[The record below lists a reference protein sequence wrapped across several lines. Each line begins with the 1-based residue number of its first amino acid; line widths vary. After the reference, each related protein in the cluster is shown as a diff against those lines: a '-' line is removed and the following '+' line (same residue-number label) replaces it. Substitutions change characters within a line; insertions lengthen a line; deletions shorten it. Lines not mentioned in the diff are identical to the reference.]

1 MQKKISN
8 RFLRMVCFF
17 LCFFAGGGPNLY
29 AQNLTVTGKVTS
41 AERPEGVPGVSV
53 MVEGTTNGAT
63 TDDQGKFK
71 LDNVAK
77 NARLVFSSVGFKSQ
91 TISVG
96 NRWTIDVTL
105 ETDVSS
111 LDQVVVIGYGT
122 TKKKDLT
129 GAVAS
134 VNATQLQKEHPA
146 SIQDVLRGNVAG
158 LNVGFTA
165 APKGDADLQVRGRN
179 TLTASSSPLIV
190 LDGIIYYGAL
200 ADINPNDIE
209 TVDVLKDAS
218 SAAVYGAKAAS
229 GVIQITTK
237 KGKAGKPTINVN
249 SSVGVATMSVNEKVY
264 NAQDFLNIWRRY
276 GKYSTNIVN
285 AKPYQFDDPRT
296 LPSGVSTA
304 DWLAYDNSDP
314 NADPVRVWLQRLNLQ
329 PVEVENYFKNQSIDW
344 YDMMFRNGL
353 RQDYNVSLSGR
364 KEGINYYWSLGYMKN
379 EGIVDLDDY
388 NVVRSR
394 LNLDAKITDFL
405 SVGTNTQFSIRD
417 ESAVP
422 VNWSLITA
430 NSPWGSFYND
440 DSTKLRFNPNDEV
453 SGGNNPYGV
462 PTYTNRMRKYYELN
476 TSLYAKVTLPFNI
489 KYQVNFTPRFQ
500 WYNYFNGESSM
511 WQDWS
516 NIGGRAT
523 RENRTIYHW
532 QVDNLL
538 SWSQQFGKDHRVEL
552 TGLINAEKYQVWR
565 NKMTNTGFQPSDILS
580 YHNIGA
586 GTNPVITNTGDF
598 SDETATLGDEVST
611 ADALM
616 GRLHYSF
623 KDRYMLTLTVRR
635 DGYSAFGQSNPRA
648 TFPSAAFGWVFSDE
662 SFLQSSTWLNYGK
675 LRVSYGLNGNRDIG
689 RYVALADL
697 QTGKYLHVL
706 PNGNIQQVSQLYVN
720 NMQNKLL
727 KWETTTALN
736 LGLDFSILKNRIDG
750 SIDVYKSSTR
760 DLLVKRALPD
770 VTGFDFIYDNLGQ
783 VDNKGLEISL
793 NSKNIMNPNF
803 TWNTAINFS
812 LNRNKIVS
820 LYGIQVDVKDANGN
834 VIGKKEPDDKVNKW
848 FIGQPLD
855 VIWDQRALGIWQENE
870 KTQAAEYGVYPG
882 DFKVKDVNNDK
893 KYTDDDRE
901 FLGYSEPRFRW
912 TFRNE
917 FTFYKNFSFSFLVY
931 SYWGHK
937 TAFNQA
943 KNRSNAFPD
952 RVNSYA
958 FPFWTPENP
967 INDYARLASNDGSAS
982 YSIYRKRSF
991 MRLDNI
997 SLAYNLPAD
1006 LLQRIKLQTLTIY
1019 FSVKNAAVYAPG
1031 WDFWDPE
1038 WASGSN
1044 PGPTPRMYTLGLNL
1058 NL

>member
-1 MQKKISN
+1 MKKKRLHRLTMLICVLLMSAWGSA
-8 RFLRMVCFF
+8 FS
-17 LCFFAGGGPNLY
+17 
-29 AQNLTVTGKVTS
+29 QNITVKGKVTTIDHPGGL
-41 AERPEGVPGVSV
+41 AGVSV
-53 MVEGTTNGAT
+53 MIQGTTNGT
-63 TDDQGKFK
+63 TTGEDGSYS
-71 LDNVAK
+71 LSNVSP
-77 NARLVFSSVGFKSQ
+77 NASLVFSAVGFKSQ
-91 TISVG
+91 TIAVNKRSAI
-96 NRWTIDVTL
+96 NITL
-105 ETDVSS
+105 EIGEASS

-129 GAVAS
+129 GAIAS

-146 SIQDVLRGNVAG
+146 SIQDVLRGNIAG

-165 APKGDADLQVRGRN
+165 SPKGDADLQVRGRN

-237 KGKAGKPTINVN
+237 KGKTGKPTINVN
-249 SSVGVATMSVNEKVY
+249 SSVGVATMSVNENVY
-264 NAQDFLNIWRRY
+264 NAQDFLNVWRRQ
-276 GKYSTNIVN
+276 GKYSTNIS
-285 AKPYQFDDPRT
+285 AQPYRFDDPRT
-296 LPSGVSTA
+296 LPSDVTTA
-304 DWLAYDNSDP
+304 EWLAYDNSSP
-314 NADPVRVWLQRLNLQ
+314 TADPVRVWLQRLNLQ
-329 PVEVENYFKNQSIDW
+329 PVEIDNYFKGQSIDW
-344 YDMMFRNGL
+344 YDMMFRNGF
-353 RQDYNVSLSGR
+353 RQDHNISLSGR
-364 KEGINYYWSLGYMKN
+364 REGINYYWSIGYMKN
-379 EGIVDLDDY
+379 EGIVEMDDY
-388 NVVRSR
+388 NVVRTR

-430 NSPWGSFYND
+430 NSPWGSYYTD
-440 DSTKLRFNPNDEV
+440 DSSKLRFNPNDEA

-462 PTYTNRMRKYYELN
+462 PTYTNRMKKYYELN
-476 TSLYAKVTLPFNI
+476 ASLYAKVSLPFNI

-500 WYNYFNGESSM
+500 WYNYFNGESAL
-511 WQDWS
+511 WQEWS

-523 RENRTIYHW
+523 RENRNIYHW
-532 QVDNLL
+532 QVDNLI
-538 SWSQQFGKDHRVEL
+538 SWSHEFGKDHRLEF
-552 TGLINAEKYQVWR
+552 TGLINAEKFQVWR
-565 NKMTNTGFQPSDILS
+565 SKMTNTGFQPSDILS

-586 GTNPVITNTGDF
+586 GTNPVITNRGDF
-598 SDETATLGDEVST
+598 SDETGTLGDEVST

-616 GRLHYSF
+616 ARLHYAF
-623 KDRYMLTLTVRR
+623 KDRYMLTGTVRR

-648 TFPSAAFGWVFSDE
+648 TFPSAAFGWIFSDE
-662 SFLQSSTWLNYGK
+662 SFMQSATWLNHGK

-689 RYVALADL
+689 RYVALAWL
-697 QTGKYLHVL
+697 ETGKYLHVL
-706 PNGNIQQVSQLYVN
+706 PNGNIEQVSQLYVN

-727 KWETTTALN
+727 KWETTKAFN
-736 LGLDFSILKNRIDG
+736 LGLDFSLFNNRIDG
-750 SIDVYKSSTR
+750 SIDMYKSTTR

-770 VTGFDFIYDNLGQ
+770 VTGFDNMYDNLGA
-783 VDNKGLEISL
+783 VDNKGIEVNLKSRNISH
-793 NSKNIMNPNF
+793 PNF
-803 TWNTAINFS
+803 TWNSTINFS
-812 LNRNKIVS
+812 VNRNKIAK
-820 LYGIQVDVKDANGN
+820 LYGIEVDVKDANGN
-834 VIGKKEPDDKVNKW
+834 VIGKREPDDRVNKW

-855 VIWDQRALGIWQENE
+855 VIWDQRVLGIWQTAD
-870 KTQAAEYGVYPG
+870 KDQAAAYGVYPG

-901 FLGYSEPRFRW
+901 FLGFTEPRFRW
-912 TFRNE
+912 TLRNE
-917 FTFYKNFSFSFLVY
+917 FTIYKNLSFSFLMY

-982 YSIYRKRSF
+982 YSVYRSRSF
-991 MRLDNI
+991 IRLDNVSI
-997 SLAYNLPAD
+997 AYNFPQEWLK
-1006 LLQRIKLQTLTIY
+1006 RISAQTLTLY

-1044 PGPTPRMYTLGLNL
+1044 PGPTPRMYTLGVNL
-1058 NL
+1058 SL

>member
-1 MQKKISN
+1 MKKSLQ
-8 RFLRMVCFF
+8 RFLQL
-17 LCFFAGGGPNLY
+17 LCFLFCLWGNAF
-29 AQNLTVTGKVTS
+29 AQNATVNGRVTS
-41 AERPEGVPGVSV
+41 AERPEGVTGVSV
-53 MVEGTTNGAT
+53 IVEGTTNGAT
-63 TDDQGKFK
+63 TDEQGRFK
-71 LDNVAK
+71 IDNVSRTAK
-77 NARLVFSSVGFKSQ
+77 LIFSSIGFKTQ
-91 TISVG
+91 TIAVG
-96 NRWTIDVTL
+96 NRTTIDVVL
-105 ETDVSS
+105 ETEASS

-146 SIQDVLRGNVAG
+146 SIQDVLRGNIAG

-165 APKGDADLQVRGRN
+165 SPKGDADLQVRGRN
-179 TLTASSSPLIV
+179 TLTAGSSPLIV

-237 KGKAGKPTINVN
+237 KGKSGKPTINVT
-249 SSVGVATMSVNEKVY
+249 SSLGVATMSVNESVY
-264 NAQDFLNIWRRY
+264 NAQDFLNVWRRQ

-285 AKPYQFDDPRT
+285 AKPYQYDDPRT
-296 LPSGVSTA
+296 LPSNISTA
-304 DWLAYDNSDP
+304 DWLAYDNAAP

-344 YDMMFRNGL
+344 YDMMFRNGI
-353 RQDYNVSLSGR
+353 RQDHNINLSGR

-379 EGIVDLDDY
+379 EGVVDLDDY
-388 NVVRSR
+388 NVMRSR

-430 NSPWGSFYND
+430 NSPWGSYYTD
-440 DSTKLRFNPNDEV
+440 DSTKLRFNPNDEA

-462 PTYTNRMRKYYELN
+462 PTYTNRLRKYYELN
-476 TSLYAKVTLPFNI
+476 SSLYAKVSLPFGI

-500 WYNYFNGESSM
+500 WYNYFNGESSL
-511 WQDWS
+511 WQEWT

-532 QVDNLL
+532 QVDNLI
-538 SWSQQFGKDHRVEL
+538 SWNKQFGKDHRLEF
-552 TGLINAEKYQVWR
+552 TGLINAEKFQVWR

-598 SDETATLGDEVST
+598 SDETGTLGDEVST

-616 GRLHYSF
+616 GRLHYTF
-623 KDRYMLTLTVRR
+623 KDRYMLTATVRR

-662 SFLQSSTWLNYGK
+662 SFLASSSWLNYGK
-675 LRVSYGLNGNRDIG
+675 LRVSYGMNGNRDIG

-706 PNGNIQQVSQLYVN
+706 ANGNIQQVSQLYVN

-727 KWETTTALN
+727 KWETTTAFN
-736 LGLDFSILKNRIDG
+736 IGIDFSLLNNRIDG
-750 SIDVYKSSTR
+750 SIDAYKSTTR
-760 DLLVKRALPD
+760 DLLVRRALPD
-770 VTGFDFIYDNLGQ
+770 VIGFDFIYDNLGQ
-783 VDNKGLEISL
+783 VNNRGIEINL
-793 NSKNIMNPNF
+793 NSKNIMHPNF
-803 TWNTAINFS
+803 TWNTTANFS
-812 LNRNKIVS
+812 VNRNKIAS
-820 LYGIQVDVKDANGN
+820 LYGIEVDVKDSDGN
-834 VIGKKEPDDKVNKW
+834 IIGKREPDDKVNKW

-855 VIWDQRALGIWQENE
+855 VIWDQRATGIWQENE
-870 KTQAAEYGVYPG
+870 KDQAAAYGVYPG

-912 TFRNE
+912 TLRNE
-917 FTFYKNFSFSFLVY
+917 FTFYKNFSFSFLFY

-958 FPFWTPENP
+958 FPFWTPDNP

-982 YSIYRKRSF
+982 YSIYRSRSF
-991 MRLDNI
+991 IRLDNI
-997 SLAYNLPAD
+997 SLSYTVPQNVLE
-1006 LLQRIKLQTLTIY
+1006 RIKIQSLTI
-1019 FSVKNAAVYAPG
+1019 FATVKNAAVYAPG

-1038 WASGSN
+1038 WASGGS

>member
-1 MQKKISN
+1 MKKKALHRLPMLICVLLMSSWGSA
-8 RFLRMVCFF
+8 F
-17 LCFFAGGGPNLY
+17 
-29 AQNLTVTGKVTS
+29 AQNITVNGKVTS
-41 AERPEGVPGVSV
+41 NDRTDGLAGVSV
-53 MVEGTTNGAT
+53 IIKGTSNGTTTAEDGS
-63 TDDQGKFK
+63 FS
-71 LDNVAK
+71 LSNVPPKAS
-77 NARLVFSSVGFKSQ
+77 LVFSAVGFKTQ
-91 TISVG
+91 TVALNGRTSINIV
-96 NRWTIDVTL
+96 L
-105 ETDVSS
+105 EIGEASS
-111 LDQVVVIGYGT
+111 LDQIVVIGYGT

-146 SIQDVLRGNVAG
+146 SIQDVLRGNIAG

-165 APKGDADLQVRGRN
+165 SPKGDAGLQVRGKN

-218 SAAVYGAKAAS
+218 SAAVYGSKAAS

-249 SSVGVATMSVNEKVY
+249 SSVGVATMSVNESVY
-264 NAQDFLNIWRRY
+264 NAQDFLNVWRRQ
-276 GKYSTNIVN
+276 GKYSTNIN
-285 AKPYQFDDPRT
+285 AQPYRFDDPRT
-296 LPSGVSTA
+296 LPSNIPVA
-304 DWLAYDNSDP
+304 DWLAYDNSSP
-314 NADPVRVWLQRLNLQ
+314 TADPVRVWLQRLNLQ
-329 PVEVENYFKNQSIDW
+329 PVEIENYFKNQSIDW
-344 YDMMFRNGL
+344 YDMMFRNGI

-364 KEGINYYWSLGYMKN
+364 KEGLNYYWSLGYMNN

-388 NVVRSR
+388 NVVRTR

-422 VNWSLITA
+422 VDWSLITS
-430 NSPWGSFYND
+430 NSPWGSYYTD
-440 DSTKLRFNPNDEV
+440 DSTKLRFNPNDEA
-453 SGGNNPYGV
+453 SGGKNPYGV
-462 PTYTNRMRKYYELN
+462 PTYTNRLKKYYELN
-476 TSLYAKVTLPFNI
+476 ASLYAKVSLPFNI

-500 WYNYFNGESSM
+500 WYNYFNGESSL
-511 WQDWS
+511 WQDWT

-523 RENRTIYHW
+523 RENRNIYHW
-532 QVDNLL
+532 QVDNLIT
-538 SWSQQFGKDHRVEL
+538 WSHQFGNDHRLEF
-552 TGLINAEKYQVWR
+552 TGLINAEKFQVWR
-565 NKMTNTGFQPSDILS
+565 SKMTNTGFQPSDILS
-580 YHNIGA
+580 YHNMGG
-586 GTNPVITNTGDF
+586 GTNPVITNVGDF
-598 SDETATLGDEVST
+598 SDETATLGDERSS

-616 GRLHYSF
+616 GRLYYTF

-648 TFPSAAFGWVFSDE
+648 TFPSAALGWVFSDE
-662 SFLQSSTWLNYGK
+662 SFLESSTWLNYGK

-706 PNGNIQQVSQLYVN
+706 PNGTIQQVSQLYVN

-727 KWETTTALN
+727 KWETTAAFN

-750 SIDVYKSSTR
+750 SIDVYKSSTK
-760 DLLVKRALPD
+760 DLLVKRVLPD
-770 VTGFDFIYDNLGQ
+770 VIGFDFIYDNLGQ
-783 VDNKGLEISL
+783 VNNKGLEISL
-793 NSKNIMNPNF
+793 NSKNIANTNL
-803 TWNTAINFS
+803 TWNTTANFS

-820 LYGIQVDVKDANGN
+820 LYGIEVDVKDANGN
-834 VIGKKEPDDKVNKW
+834 VIGKREPDDKVNKW

-855 VIWDQRALGIWQENE
+855 VIWDQRVLGIWQTGD
-870 KTQAAEYGVYPG
+870 KDQAAEYGVYPG
-882 DFKVKDVNNDK
+882 DFRVKDVNGDK

-901 FLGYSEPRFRW
+901 FLGYTEPRFRW
-912 TFRNE
+912 TLRNE

-931 SYWGHK
+931 SYWGNK

-982 YSIYRKRSF
+982 YSVYRNRSF
-991 MRLDNI
+991 IRLDNV
-997 SLAYNLPAD
+997 SLAYNVPKEILE
-1006 LLQRIKLQTLTIY
+1006 RIKLQTLTLY
-1019 FSVKNAAVYAPG
+1019 ASVKNAAVYAPD

-1044 PGPTPRMYTLGLNL
+1044 PGPTPRMYTIGINL

>member
-1 MQKKISN
+1 MKKSSIYKYYLLLSIFCSG
-8 RFLRMVCFF
+8 FLSE
-17 LCFFAGGGPNLY
+17 LQ
-29 AQNLTVTGKVTS
+29 AQNLTVTGKVTT
-41 AERPEGVPGVSV
+41 ADQPQGMPGVSV
-53 MVEGTTNGAT
+53 TVKGTTNGT
-63 TDDQGKFK
+63 TTNETGQFTLSDVPSNGS
-71 LDNVAK
+71 
-77 NARLVFSSVGFKSQ
+77 LVFSAVGFKAQ
-91 TISVG
+91 TIAVKG
-96 NRWTIDVTL
+96 LRQVNATL
-105 ETDVSS
+105 ELAEASS

-165 APKGDADLQVRGRN
+165 SPKGDADLQVRGRN
-179 TLTASSSPLIV
+179 TLTAGSSPLIV

-237 KGKAGKPTINVN
+237 KGKTGKPTINVN
-249 SSVGVATMSVNEKVY
+249 SSVGLATMSVNESVY
-264 NAQDFLNIWRRY
+264 NAQDFLNVWRRQ
-276 GKYSTNIVN
+276 GKYSTNVN
-285 AKPYQFDDPRT
+285 AKPAQYDDPRS
-296 LPSGVSTA
+296 LPSNVSLQ
-304 DWLAYDNSDP
+304 DWLAYDNASTTI
-314 NADPVRVWLQRLNLQ
+314 DPVRVWLQRLNLQ
-329 PVEVENYFKNQSIDW
+329 PVEVDNYFKNQSIDW
-344 YDMMFRNGL
+344 YDMMFKNGF
-353 RQDYNVSLSGR
+353 RQDHNISLSGR
-364 KEGINYYWSLGYMKN
+364 REGINYYWSLGYMNN
-379 EGIVDLDDY
+379 EGIVDMDDY
-388 NVVRSR
+388 NVVRTR
-394 LNLDAKITDFL
+394 LNLDAKITNFL

-430 NSPWGSFYND
+430 NSPWGSYFTD
-440 DSTKLRFNPNDEV
+440 DSSRLRFNPNDEA

-462 PTYTNRMRKYYELN
+462 PTYTNRTRKYYELN
-476 TSLYAKVTLPFNI
+476 SSMYAKVSLPFGI

-500 WYNYFNGESSM
+500 WYDYFNGESAL
-511 WQDWS
+511 WQEWA

-532 QVDNLL
+532 QIDNLI
-538 SWSQQFGKDHRVEL
+538 SWSREFGKNHRL
-552 TGLINAEKYQVWR
+552 DFTGLINAEKYQVWR
-565 NKMTNTGFQPSDILS
+565 SKMTNSGFQPSDVLS
-580 YHNIGA
+580 YHDMSS
-586 GTNPVITNTGDF
+586 GTAPVITNKGDF
-598 SDETATLGDEVST
+598 SDETGTLGDEVST

-616 GRLHYSF
+616 GRLHYAF
-623 KDRYMLTLTVRR
+623 KDRYMLTATVRR

-662 SFLQSSTWLNYGK
+662 SFMQSATWLNYGK
-675 LRVSYGLNGNRDIG
+675 FRASYGINGNRDIG
-689 RYVALADL
+689 RYVALAWL
-697 QTGKYLHVL
+697 QTGKYLHVM
-706 PNGNIQQVSQLYVN
+706 PNGTIQQVSQLYVE

-727 KWETTTALN
+727 KWETTAALN
-736 LGLDFSILKNRIDG
+736 IGLDFAILNNRIDG
-750 SIDVYKSSTR
+750 SLNVYKSSTK
-760 DLLVKRALPD
+760 DLLVKRVLPD
-770 VTGFDFIYDNLGQ
+770 VMGFDFIYDNLGR
-783 VDNKGLEISL
+783 VDNRGIEISI
-793 NSKNIMNPNF
+793 NSKNIVNPNF

-812 LNRNKIVS
+812 LNRNKVAK
-820 LYGIQVDVKDANGN
+820 LYGIEVDVKDANGN
-834 VIGKKEPDDKVNKW
+834 VIGKTEPDDKVNKW

-855 VIWDQRALGIWQENE
+855 VIWDQRSLGIWQVNE
-870 KTQAAEYGVYPG
+870 YDAARSYGVYPG

-901 FLGYSEPRFRW
+901 FLGFTEPRFRW
-912 TFRNE
+912 TLRNE
-917 FTFYKNFSFSFLVY
+917 FSLYKNFSFSFLLY

-952 RVNSYA
+952 RVNSYS

-982 YSIYRKRSF
+982 YSIYRNRSF
-991 MRLDNI
+991 VRLDNI
-997 SLAYNLPAD
+997 SLAYTFP
-1006 LLQRIKLQTLTIY
+1006 QQWMQKLNVQSFMLY
-1019 FSVKNAAVYAPG
+1019 LSVKNAAVYAPG

-1038 WASGSN
+1038 WASGST

>member
-1 MQKKISN
+1 MMKKSLH
-8 RFLRMVCFF
+8 RFLLL
-17 LCFFAGGGPNLY
+17 LCFFAGIWGNAI
-29 AQNLTVTGKVTS
+29 AQNVTVSGRVTS
-41 AERPEGVPGVSV
+41 AERPEGIAGVSV
-53 MVEGTTNGAT
+53 IVEGTTNGAT
-63 TDDQGKFK
+63 TDDQGRFK
-71 LDNVAK
+71 ISNIARNAK
-77 NARLVFSSVGFKSQ
+77 LVFSSVGFKSQ
-91 TISVG
+91 TIAIG
-96 NRWTIDVTL
+96 NRTTIDISM
-105 ETDVSS
+105 ETEASS

-146 SIQDVLRGNVAG
+146 SIQDILRGNISG

-165 APKGDADLQVRGRN
+165 SPKGDADLQVRGKN
-179 TLTASSSPLIV
+179 TLTAGSSPLIV

-218 SAAVYGAKAAS
+218 SAAVYGSKAAS

-249 SSVGVATMSVNEKVY
+249 SSVGVATMSVNESVY
-264 NAQDFLNIWRRY
+264 NAQDFLNVWRRQ
-276 GKYSTNIVN
+276 GKYSTNIAS

-296 LPSGVSTA
+296 LPSDISTA
-304 DWLAYDNSDP
+304 TWLAYDNSDP

-329 PVEVENYFKNQSIDW
+329 PVEIENYFKGQSIDW

-394 LNLDAKITDFL
+394 LNLDAKITNFL

-462 PTYTNRMRKYYELN
+462 PTYTNRMKKYYELN
-476 TSLYAKVTLPFNI
+476 ASLYAKVNLPFNI

-500 WYNYFNGESSM
+500 WYNYFNGESSL
-511 WQDWS
+511 WQDWT

-523 RENRTIYHW
+523 RENRNIYHW
-532 QVDNLL
+532 QVDNLIT
-538 SWSQQFGKDHRVEL
+538 WNQQFGKDHRLEF
-552 TGLINAEKYQVWR
+552 TGLINAEKFQVWR
-565 NKMTNTGFQPSDILS
+565 SKMTNTGFQPSDILS
-580 YHNIGA
+580 YHNMGG

-616 GRLHYSF
+616 GRLYYTF

-648 TFPSAAFGWVFSDE
+648 TFPSAAFGWVFTDE
-662 SFLQSSTWLNYGK
+662 SFLRSSTWLTYGK

-697 QTGKYLHVL
+697 KTDKYLHVL
-706 PNGNIQQVSQLYVN
+706 SNGTVQQVSQLYVN

-727 KWETTTALN
+727 KWETTAAFN
-736 LGLDFSILKNRIDG
+736 LGLDFSLFNNRLDG
-750 SIDVYKSSTR
+750 NIDVYKSSTR

-770 VTGFDFIYDNLGQ
+770 VIGFDFIYDNLGQ
-783 VDNKGLEISL
+783 VNNKGIEISL
-793 NSKNIMNPNF
+793 NSKNIKHPNF
-803 TWNTAINFS
+803 SWNTGINFS
-812 LNRNKIVS
+812 LNRNKIAS
-820 LYGIQVDVKDANGN
+820 LYGIEVDVKDANGN
-834 VIGKKEPDDKVNKW
+834 VIGKREPDDKVNKW

-855 VIWDQRALGIWQENE
+855 VIWDQRALSIWQENE
-870 KTQAAEYGVYPG
+870 KTQASEYGVYPG

-901 FLGYSEPRFRW
+901 FLGYTEPRFRW

-917 FTFYKNFSFSFLVY
+917 FTFYKNFSFSFLLY

-982 YSIYRKRSF
+982 YSIYRNRSF
-991 MRLDNI
+991 IRLDNI
-997 SLAYNLPAD
+997 SLAYNIPAD
-1006 LLQRIKLQTLTIY
+1006 LLQRMKLQTLTIY
-1019 FSVKNAAVYAPG
+1019 VSVKNAAVYAPG

-1038 WASGSN
+1038 WAPTSN
-1044 PGPTPRMYTLGLNL
+1044 PGPTPRMYTIGLNL

>member
-1 MQKKISN
+1 MTKKSLYK
-8 RFLRMVCFF
+8 FLRALFIL
-17 LCFFAGGGPNLY
+17 LCVAGNLF
-29 AQNLTVTGKVTS
+29 AQNVTVSGKVTS
-41 AERPEGVPGVSV
+41 ADRPDGIPGVSV
-53 MVEGTTNGAT
+53 IVQGTTNGAT
-63 TDDQGKFK
+63 TDDQGRFK
-71 LDNVAK
+71 LDNVARTAK
-77 NARLVFSSVGFKSQ
+77 IVFSSVGFKSQ
-91 TISVG
+91 TITVG
-96 NRWTIDVTL
+96 TKTTIDL
-105 ETDVSS
+105 IMETDVSS

-146 SIQDVLRGNVAG
+146 SIQDVLRGNIAG

-165 APKGDADLQVRGRN
+165 SPKGDADLQVRGRN
-179 TLTASSSPLIV
+179 TLTAGSSPLIV

-237 KGKAGKPTINVN
+237 KGKSGKPTINVT

-264 NAQDFLNIWRRY
+264 NAQDFLNVWRRY
-276 GKYSTNIVN
+276 GKYSTNVVN

-296 LPSGVSTA
+296 LPSSLTVT
-304 DWLAYDNSDP
+304 DWLAYDNSAP
-314 NADPVRVWLQRLNLQ
+314 TADPVRVWLQRLNLQ
-329 PVEVENYFKNQSIDW
+329 PVEVENYFKGQSIDW

-353 RQDYNVSLSGR
+353 RQDHNISLSGR
-364 KEGINYYWSLGYMKN
+364 KEGINYYWSMGYMKN

-394 LNLDAKITDFL
+394 LNLDAKITNFL

-422 VNWSLITA
+422 VNWSLITN
-430 NSPWGSFYND
+430 NSPWGSYYND
-440 DSTKLRFNPNDEV
+440 DSTKLRFNPNDEA

-462 PTYTNRMRKYYELN
+462 PTYTNRLRKYYELN
-476 TSLYAKVTLPFNI
+476 SSLFAKLSLPFGI

-500 WYNYFNGESSM
+500 WYNYFNGESSL
-511 WQDWS
+511 WQDWA

-532 QVDNLL
+532 QVDNLIT
-538 SWSQQFGKDHRVEL
+538 WNKQIGRDHRIDF
-552 TGLINAEKYQVWR
+552 TGLINAEKFKVWR
-565 NKMTNTGFQPSDILS
+565 NKMTNTGFLPSDILS

-598 SDETATLGDEVST
+598 SDETGTLGDEVST

-616 GRLHYSF
+616 GRLHYTF
-623 KDRYMLTLTVRR
+623 KDRYMLTATVRR

-662 SFLQSSTWLNYGK
+662 SFLQSTKWLNYGK
-675 LRVSYGLNGNRDIG
+675 LRVSYGMNGNRDIG

-697 QTGKYLHVL
+697 QTGKYLHAL
-706 PNGNIQQVSQLYVN
+706 SNGNIVQVSQLYVN

-727 KWETTTALN
+727 KWETTTAFN
-736 LGLDFSILKNRIDG
+736 FGVDFSLLNNRIDG
-750 SIDVYKSSTR
+750 SIDAYKSMTK
-760 DLLVKRALPD
+760 DLLVRRALPD
-770 VTGFDFIYDNLGQ
+770 VIGFDFIYDNLGQ
-783 VDNKGLEISL
+783 VNNRGIEINV
-793 NSKNIMNPNF
+793 NSKNIMHPNF
-803 TWNTAINFS
+803 TWNTTLNFS
-812 LNRNKIVS
+812 LNRNKIAK
-820 LYGIQVDVKDANGN
+820 LYGIEVDVKDANGN
-834 VIGKKEPDDKVNKW
+834 VIGKREPDDKVNRW

-855 VIWDQRALGIWQENE
+855 VIWDQRALGIWQESE
-870 KTQAAEYGVYPG
+870 KNQASTYGVYPG
-882 DFKVKDVNNDK
+882 DFKVKDVNDDK
-893 KYTDDDRE
+893 KYTDADRE
-901 FLGYSEPRFRW
+901 FLGFSDPRFRW
-912 TFRNE
+912 TLRNE
-917 FTFYKNFSFSFLVY
+917 FTFLKNFSFSFLLY

-952 RVNSYA
+952 RVNSYE

-982 YSIYRKRSF
+982 YSIYRSRSF
-991 MRLDNI
+991 IRLDNI
-997 SLAYNLPAD
+997 SLAYNIPQN
-1006 LLQRIKLQTLTIY
+1006 LLDRIKIQTLTI
-1019 FSVKNAAVYAPG
+1019 FATVKNAAVYAPG

>member
-1 MQKKISN
+1 MKKSYAYKYYLLLAILCLGFLSPQAQQIS
-8 RFLRMVCFF
+8 
-17 LCFFAGGGPNLY
+17 
-29 AQNLTVTGKVTS
+29 VTGKVTT
-41 AERPEGVPGVSV
+41 ADQHEGMAGVSV
-53 MVEGTTNGAT
+53 TVKGTTNGT
-63 TDDQGKFK
+63 TTNESGVFS
-71 LDNVAK
+71 LSNVPS
-77 NARLVFSSVGFKSQ
+77 NGSLVFSAVGFKETTIAVKGLSQ
-91 TISVG
+91 I
-96 NRWTIDVTL
+96 NVTL
-105 ETDVSS
+105 EIAEASN

-129 GAVAS
+129 GAVSS

-158 LNVGFTA
+158 LNVGFTTS
-165 APKGDADLQVRGRN
+165 PKGDADLQVRGRN

-209 TVDVLKDAS
+209 SVDVLKDAS

-237 KGKAGKPTINVN
+237 KGKSGKPTINVN
-249 SSVGVATMSVNEKVY
+249 SSVGLATMTIHERVY
-264 NAQDFLNIWRRY
+264 DEQEFLNVWRRN
-276 GKYSTNIVN
+276 GKYSTNIN
-285 AKPYQFDDPRT
+285 AQPYQYDDPRT
-296 LPSGVSTA
+296 LPSNISVA
-304 DWLAYDNSDP
+304 DWLAYDNSNP
-314 NADPVRVWLQRLNLQ
+314 TADPVRVWLQRLNLQ
-329 PVEVENYFKNQSIDW
+329 PVEVENYFKNQSINW
-344 YDMMFRNGL
+344 YDMMFRNGF
-353 RQDYNVSLSGR
+353 RQDHNISLSGR
-364 KEGINYYWSLGYMKN
+364 REGLNYYWSLGYMKN
-379 EGIVDLDDY
+379 EGIVDLDEY
-388 NVVRSR
+388 NVIRNR

-422 VNWSLITA
+422 VNWGLITA

-440 DSTKLRFNPNDEV
+440 DSTRLRFNPNDEA

-462 PTYTNRMRKYYELN
+462 PNYTNRLRKYYELN
-476 TSLYAKVTLPFNI
+476 SSLYARVSLPFGI

-500 WYNYFNGESSM
+500 WYNYFNGESAL
-511 WQDWS
+511 WQEWS

-532 QVDNLL
+532 QVDNLI
-538 SWSQQFGKDHRVEL
+538 SWNREFGKDHRIDF

-580 YHNIGA
+580 YHNIAA
-586 GTNPVITNTGDF
+586 GTNPVVTNRGDF
-598 SDETATLGDEVST
+598 SDESGTLGDEVST

-616 GRLHYSF
+616 ARIHYSF
-623 KDRYMLTLTVRR
+623 KDRYMLTATVRR

-648 TFPSAAFGWVFSDE
+648 TFPSAALGWVFSDE
-662 SFLQSSTWLNYGK
+662 SFLQGSSWLNYGK

-689 RYVALADL
+689 RYVALAIL
-697 QTGKYLHVL
+697 ETGKYLHVL
-706 PNGNIQQVSQLYVN
+706 SNGNIEQVSQLYVN

-727 KWETTTALN
+727 KWETTKALN
-736 LGLDFSILKNRIDG
+736 LGLDFAILNNRIEG
-750 SIDVYKSSTR
+750 TFEVYKSSTR
-760 DLLVKRALPD
+760 DLLVRRALPD
-770 VTGFDFIYDNLGQ
+770 ITGFDFVYDNLGR
-783 VDNKGLEISL
+783 VDNRGIEINL
-793 NSKNIMNPNF
+793 KSKNIDNPNF
-803 TWNTAINFS
+803 TWNTTINFS

-820 LYGIQVDVKDANGN
+820 LYGIQVDVKDAAGN
-834 VIGKKEPDDKVNKW
+834 VVGRREPDDKVNRW

-855 VIWDQRALGIWQENE
+855 VIWDQRALGIWQSHEYD
-870 KTQAAEYGVYPG
+870 QAREYGVYPG
-882 DFKVKDVNNDK
+882 DFKIKDVNNDK

-901 FLGYSEPRFRW
+901 FLGYSDPRFRW

-917 FTFYKNFSFSFLVY
+917 FTLYKNLNLSFMMY

-937 TAFNQA
+937 TTFNQA

-958 FPFWTPENP
+958 FPFWTPDNP
-967 INDYARLASNDGSAS
+967 INDYARLASNDGGAS
-982 YSIYRKRSF
+982 YSIYRSRSF
-991 MRLDNI
+991 IRLDNI
-997 SLAYNLPAD
+997 SLSYSIPQEW
-1006 LLQRIKLQTLTIY
+1006 LQKLKVQSLMFY
-1019 FSVKNAAVYAPG
+1019 LSVKNAAVYAPN

-1038 WASGSN
+1038 WASGGS
-1044 PGPTPRMYTLGLNL
+1044 PGPTPRLYTLGVNL